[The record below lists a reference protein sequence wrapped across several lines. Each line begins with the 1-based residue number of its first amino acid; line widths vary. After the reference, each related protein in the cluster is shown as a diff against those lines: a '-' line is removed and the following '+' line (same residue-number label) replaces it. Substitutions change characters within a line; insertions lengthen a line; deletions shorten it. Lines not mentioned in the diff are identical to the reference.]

1 MPPIYALA
9 DCNNFYASCERVFDP
24 RLRGRPVVVLSNNDG
39 CVVARSAEAK
49 ALGIPMGEPA
59 FKFAALFAAHG
70 VAVFSSNYAL
80 YGDMSRRVMQTLARF
95 SPDIEIYSIDEA
107 FLRLDRLSEAPV
119 TLARRAKEEVG
130 RWTGIPVSIGLGST
144 KTLAK
149 VANRRAKKDPAG
161 GGVCDL
167 TGGADVEAVLAAT
180 AVGDVWGVGPRY
192 AKMLA
197 GLGVATALDFIRLPR
212 DLVQKRMTVVGLHTW
227 LELKGIPCL
236 GMEETP
242 PPKKSIINSRSF
254 GRRVKELADINE
266 SLAYH
271 TVRAAE
277 KLRAQ
282 CSVCS
287 RMMVFIQTSRFEQG
301 APYYSNS
308 AEGGLEV
315 ATANPAKLIRL
326 AHSLLETIFRPG
338 LDYKKC
344 GVMLSGIE
352 QAGGRRLTFF
362 EPTAEASTKEKALL
376 QAVDTINAKW
386 GRRTVDIAAC
396 GTAKP
401 WAMRQE
407 SRSQRSTTV
416 WEEIAYALTPPGQ
429 FA

>member
-1 MPPIYALA
+1 MAAVFALA

-24 RLRGRPVVVLSNNDG
+24 RLRDRPVVVLSNNDG

-59 FKFAALFAAHG
+59 FKCKELFAAHN

-80 YGDMSRRVMQTLARF
+80 YGDMSRRVMQTLARY

-107 FLRLDRLSEAPV
+107 FLRLDRLNDAPAA
-119 TLARRAKEEVG
+119 LAKRAKEEVG

-149 VANRRAKKDPAG
+149 IANRRAKKDPAN
-161 GGVCDL
+161 GGVFDL
-167 TGGADVEAVLAAT
+167 TGGADVEAGLAAT
-180 AVGDVWGVGPRY
+180 AISDVWGIGPRY

-212 DLVQKRMTVVGLHTW
+212 ELVQKRMTVAGLHTW
-227 LELKGIPCL
+227 LELRGISCI
-236 GMEETP
+236 GMEESP

-254 GRRVKELADINE
+254 GRRITELADIKE

-271 TVRAAE
+271 VVRAAE

-282 CSVCS
+282 GSVCS
-287 RMMVFIQTSRFEQG
+287 RLLVFIQTSRFEQG
-301 APYYSNS
+301 VPYYSPT
-308 AEGGLEV
+308 AEGGLPV
-315 ATANPAKLIRL
+315 ATANPSKLVKL
-326 AHSLLETIFRPG
+326 AHDLAETIFKPG
-338 LDYKKC
+338 LEYKKA
-344 GVMLSGIE
+344 GVMLTGIE
-352 QAGGRRLTFF
+352 RADARRLTFF
-362 EPTAEASTKEKALL
+362 EPEAQADGREKTLL
-376 QAVDTINAKW
+376 RTIDAINAKW

-407 SRSQRSTTV
+407 SRSPRSTTV
-416 WEEIAYALTPPGQ
+416 WEEIAVVRA
-429 FA
+429 